1 MTYRSLLVLLDHTPA
16 CAGRTQCA
24 MRLAKDLDCH
34 LVGLAPTDLIDLP
47 VAPKAAASLTEY
59 AALVWDALRDQAE
72 RAADAFRDAC
82 HAADFRS
89 FEAIIDEANK
99 TASLARHARCSDLTI
114 LTQADPSAP
123 NHAVSKDLVE
133 SVVLHSARPTLL
145 LPYAGHFER
154 VGTRVMVAWND
165 SREAARALS
174 DALPLLQRATQVEVA
189 TWVDAGDTEDK
200 TLRLQLAT
208 LQRWLMWHGVSA
220 EIRIET
226 LGSDVGIADAMLS
239 HAADLNADLIVM
251 GAYGH
256 ARWTERV
263 LGGATR
269 GLLES
274 MTMPVLMSH

>member
-16 CAGRTQCA
+16 CAARTECA
-24 MRLAKDLDCH
+24 MRLAKQLDCH

-47 VAPKAAASLTEY
+47 TAPKAAASLAEY

-82 HAADFRS
+82 HAAQVES
-89 FEAIIDEANK
+89 HEAVIDEANK
-99 TASLARHARCSDLTI
+99 TDSLVRHARCSDLTV
-114 LTQADPSAP
+114 LTQADPAAP

-133 SVVLHSARPTLL
+133 SVILHSARPTLV
-145 LPYAGHFER
+145 LPHAGHFETI
-154 VGTRVMVAWND
+154 GSHVMVAWND

-174 DALPLLQRATQVEVA
+174 DALPLLQRASRVEVT
-189 TWVDAGDTEDK
+189 TWVEANTGENKAVRTQ
-200 TLRLQLAT
+200 LGALQ
-208 LQRWLMWHGVSA
+208 QWLMWHGVA
-220 EIRIET
+220 AKIQVET
-226 LGSDVGIADAMLS
+226 LGTGITEAILS
-239 HAADLNADLIVM
+239 SAADSNADLIVM

-269 GLLES
+269 GLLDS
-274 MTMPVLMSH
+274 MTVPVLMSH